1 MSFENTKLQD
11 SINEIDILDNTDCFG
26 KTSNK
31 NTYSL
36 K

>member
-11 SINEIDILDNTDCFG
+11 STNEIDILDNIDYFE